1 MESVVKN
8 EGIRLPNPDAL
19 SRSKAI
25 SIELRKV
32 ARRAR
37 VPRPTA
43 TGGGGFRTR
52 RTDRYYRLFFAGT
65 FAALFLIPSVLAA
78 LYYSFIAADQYV
90 AEARFSVTSGSQ
102 TGLEAL
108 SSISSMLNV
117 GQSEDGQIIAEY
129 VKSRTIVD
137 EVQKRLDLRHI
148 FNPGTYDLIAEAPKD
163 FTIEEFVKY
172 WKSQV
177 KITVDR
183 TGGLVTL
190 TVRTFSPED
199 SLSLSKEIIAISE
212 RMVNR
217 LTRRNQENALEE
229 ADRELTLSK
238 TRLEKS
244 VTAMRDARI
253 AAGVLDVDLTAAGYT
268 EIVTKLQISLS
279 KLETQINSLTSSNI
293 AKSPQLVP
301 LQAQANALRQQIAS
315 YESRLTGAIG
325 ANGNTKALAAQAG
338 VLSDRAIELSIAQ
351 DEYKMAVAS
360 YESARLSME
369 KQRSYLMVYVQP
381 SLPEEAIYPRRF
393 LMWATI
399 SAVAFLLWALVAGL
413 AILVRDNT
421 AA

>member
-1 MESVVKN
+1 
-8 EGIRLPNPDAL
+8 
-19 SRSKAI
+19 
-25 SIELRKV
+25 
-32 ARRAR
+32 
-37 VPRPTA
+37 
-43 TGGGGFRTR
+43 
-52 RTDRYYRLFFAGT
+52 
-65 FAALFLIPSVLAA
+65 LAA

-90 AEARFSVTSGSQ
+90 AEARFSVSSGSQ

-108 SSISSMLNV
+108 SSISSMLSI
-117 GQSEDGQIIAEY
+117 GRSEDGQIIAEY

-137 EVQKRLDLRHI
+137 EVQKKIDLRQI
-148 FNPGTYDLIAEAPKD
+148 FNPGSYDLLAEAPRD

-172 WKSQV
+172 WKRQV
-177 KITVDR
+177 TITVDR

-190 TVRTFSPED
+190 SVRTFSPED
-199 SLSLSKEIIAISE
+199 SLSLTKEIITISE

-217 LTRRNQENALEE
+217 LTRRNQENALGE

-238 TRLEKS
+238 ARLEKS
-244 VTAMRDARI
+244 VTDMRDARI

-268 EIVTKLQISLS
+268 EIVTKLQMSLS
-279 KLETQINSLTSSNI
+279 KLETQINSLTNSNTSN
-293 AKSPQLVP
+293 APQLVP

-315 YESRLTGAIG
+315 YESRLTGG
-325 ANGNTKALAAQAG
+325 AGTTGNTNALAAQAS
-338 VLSDRAIELSIAQ
+338 VLADRAIELSIAQ

-381 SLPEEAIYPRRF
+381 NLPEEAIYPRRM